1 MGKYASEMVNLMK
14 SWIGKKEADKTHQ
27 EIIDIYNA
35 HRPLARG
42 YKVKYNDAWCATTI
56 SAASIKLGYTDI
68 IPTECGCGQ
77 MIELCKKLGIWV
89 ENDAHVPSPGDIIFY
104 DWNDS
109 GVGDNTGWPE
119 HVGLVEKVVNNKITV
134 IEGNYN
140 DSVQRRNIS
149 VNGKNIRG
157 FAVPKYDVE
166 PEQKVE
172 TTPVQTTTTTKPA
185 QAATTA
191 KPVSKVNQKV
201 LRWQKAAQAD
211 GFSFPK
217 YGADGQ
223 WGAECEAVATKAI
236 VKKRLTYTYRNLTK
250 IVQEAV
256 GVSADGKCGKN
267 TRAAIIVYQ
276 KKHGLTADGCVGLK
290 TWKKILGV

>member
-27 EIIDIYNA
+27 EIIDLYNA

-89 ENDAHVPSPGDIIFY
+89 EKDDHVPAPGDIIFY

-109 GVGDNTGWPE
+109 GKGDNTGWPE

-134 IEGNYN
+134 IEGNYD
-140 DSVQRRNIS
+140 DSVKRRNIS
-149 VNGKNIRG
+149 VNSKNIRG
-157 FAVPKYDVE
+157 FAVPKYDAE
-166 PEQKVE
+166 PQPTV
-172 TTPVQTTTTTKPA
+172 TVTATSKPA
-185 QAATTA
+185 QTVTT

-211 GFSFPK
+211 GFKFPK
-217 YGADGQ
+217 FGADGQ
-223 WGAECEAVATKAI
+223 WGSECEEVASKAI
-236 VKKRLTYTYRNLTK
+236 VKKRLTYKYKNLTK

-256 GVSADGKCGKN
+256 GVNTDGKCGKG
-267 TRAAIIVYQ
+267 TKAAIIAYQ

>member
-42 YKVKYNDAWCATTI
+42 YKVKYTDAWCATTV
-56 SAASIKLGYTDI
+56 SAAAIKLGYTDI

-77 MIELCKKLGIWV
+77 MIELFKKIGAWV

-104 DWNDS
+104 DWGDS
-109 GVGDNTGWPE
+109 GKGDNTGWPE
-119 HVGLVEKVVNNKITV
+119 HVGVVEKVVDKKITV

-149 VNGKNIRG
+149 VNSKNIRG
-157 FAVPKYDVE
+157 YAVPKYDVE
-166 PEQKVE
+166 PVNTPEPAPAPAP
-172 TTPVQTTTTTKPA
+172 TPVKKPA
-185 QAATTA
+185 
-191 KPVSKVNQKV
+191 SKINQKV
-201 LRWQKAAQAD
+201 LRWQKAAIAD
-211 GFSFPK
+211 GFEFPK

-223 WGAECEAVATKAI
+223 WGSECESVAKQAI
-236 VKKRLTYTYRNLTK
+236 VKQRLTYKYKNLTK
-250 IVQEAV
+250 IVQETV
-256 GVSADGKCGKN
+256 GASVDGKCGKK
-267 TRAAIIVYQ
+267 TKAAIMVYQ
-276 KKHGLTADGCVGLK
+276 KKKGLTADGCVGLK